1 MDKIARVRRV
11 NESVWP
17 TVPRLKV
24 MSIEEQWIGLHPK
37 GLPAIEPAEHRLM
50 IHGMVD
56 RPLIFTIEELSE
68 RLVGYQSEEFYWHYL
83 MKGIVRSSLWVLI
96 NLRFIYCQ

>member
-1 MDKIARVRRV
+1 MANR
-11 NESVWP
+11 
-17 TVPRLKV
+17 PRLKV
-24 MSIEEQWIGLHPK
+24 MSSGEQWIGLHPTE
-37 GLPAIEPAEHRLM
+37 LPAIEPAEHRLM

-83 MKGIVRSSLWVLI
+83 MKRIAQSSLWVVD
-96 NLRFIYCQ
+96 